1 MDQAT
6 QDTWTH
12 VPWVSMIMSV
22 SFSLSPL
29 ILWETPLGQRLCVM
43 YLYICSIYET
53 VQGHSRCLI
62 LELNG
67 KWRPWTQAKSEAYMK
82 NEIVS
87 MCLILCTPFPFLLSD
102 SLMRMLTKYDPN
114 LIPVRQMPHWLA
126 VGIPGAALC
135 SDHLQSFCRL
145 LILSGAVWG
154 QRWS

>member
-1 MDQAT
+1 MA
-6 QDTWTH
+6 W
-12 VPWVSMIMSV
+12 PW
-22 SFSLSPL
+22 SPL
-29 ILWETPLGQRLCVM
+29 CEWTRLHKTHEHMYPESPWLWVFPSHSLPWYYGKLLLGQRLCVM

-135 SDHLQSFCRL
+135 SDHLQSFCR
-145 LILSGAVWG
+145 
-154 QRWS
+154 